1 MKKILFAIAL
11 GAIMVVS
18 CTKELENNTSAGQTV
33 TIRATSEPYTEIDP
47 NGVVTKGTLDAEG
60 HFIWATGDE
69 IGVRLYKGDNY
80 NETNSGF
87 TPKDATFILS
97 GDGGSSEGTFTYS
110 GSESLDWVNWG
121 YAAFYPKF
129 DSNIS
134 NENGN
139 VYFHLKNFYDG
150 YVSGT
155 CLMPMVANASG
166 VGVYRP
172 SAFSFKHV
180 GAGLRVTLKDVPADA
195 IQASLTVTGKNIAA
209 WYGVNPANAGTD
221 CIAATDGTD
230 DTVYLKFGTA
240 SEKRDIT
247 LIFPLPTVDLSGGIT
262 LKLYYDKSGE
272 TYPVEFWSRTAGTGT
287 PKLPAL
293 TRGQLL
299 DMPDITIPVTPEEA
313 SAPIWIDGKTKDW
326 ATITHTTTTSS
337 TRILEW
343 KYTQDDNNLYF
354 LYKIDANKIVA
365 DEAGSYKWGSYI
377 YIGFDTDNDATKG
390 KSGSGGLGDG
400 MEYRAVVFPWRGT
413 TTTGLECYIGVDEDG
428 HIDDLIN
435 STTSTVNAK
444 VGAKISGGFCYVEV
458 RIPRSSIGS
467 PDGPITVKHAMNYYP
482 TEAKQILPELVTI
495 NASDQTVEI
504 GKTVTI
510 GATANST
517 ETISYVS
524 NNEAIATVDAN
535 GVITGVAE
543 GSTTITLSVVSVA
556 GEYSAATKNINVTVT
571 APYIPVISIDGDM
584 TDWDGISSL
593 PITKSGKI
601 RDWKFKSDSQ
611 QVYFYFALRKNRV
624 DNSRQLYIGF
634 DTDNDSSTGSSTYG
648 ISGLEGYIKA
658 MPYTNDS
665 GASTLVPVEGFDTS
679 SEVHAIGGGTTS
691 GNVKIWDYDAG
702 ENPSSDS
709 SNVYIELSIPK
720 DKLNLPASGTTIT
733 VYGVYEWGWDTGA
746 QSLTL

>member
-18 CTKELENNTSAGQTV
+18 CTKELENNTPVGQTV

-60 HFIWATGDE
+60 HFLWATGDE

-172 SAFSFKHV
+172 STFSFKHV

-195 IQASLTVTGKNIAA
+195 NQASLTVTGKNIAA

-247 LIFPLPTVDLSGGIT
+247 LIFPLPTVNLSGGIT

-272 TYPVEFWSRTAGTGT
+272 AYPVEFWSRTAGTGT
-287 PKLPAL
+287 TKLPAL

-313 SAPIWIDGKTKDW
+313 SAPIWIDGNTKDW
-326 ATITHTTTTSS
+326 STITTAFTTSDS
-337 TRILEW
+337 RILEW
-343 KYTQDDNNLYF
+343 KYTTDANNLY
-354 LYKIDANKIVA
+354 LQYKIDKSKITTTKTTF
-365 DEAGSYKWGSYI
+365 DYNPYI
-377 YIGFDTDNDATKG
+377 YIGFDTDNDPDLG
-390 KSGSGGLGDG
+390 KAGGGGLGDG
-400 MEYRAVVFPWRGT
+400 MEAKAVIFPWRGPSDQT
-413 TTTGLECYIGVDEDG
+413 PQCVIGEDDHG
-428 HIDDLIN
+428 HIDKPAD
-435 STTSTVNAK
+435 TESTVRPK
-444 VGAKISGGFCYVEV
+444 VGAKIKDAYCFVEV
-458 RIPRSSIGS
+458 RIPFSSIG
-467 PDGPITVKHAMNYYP
+467 ITSSTGYITLNHAMDWHP
-482 TEAKQILPELVTI
+482 TGRERITIAGGPLPAIIT
-495 NASDQTVEI
+495 AHDQTVDV
-504 GKTVTI
+504 GKSVSI
-510 GATANST
+510 GATTTST
-517 ETISYVS
+517 GTITYVS
-524 NNEAIATVDAN
+524 ADKDIATVDDS
-535 GVITGVAE
+535 GVITGVAV
-543 GSTTITLSVVSVA
+543 GSTTITMNVA
-556 GEYSAATKNINVTVT
+556 AVGTDYAAGTKTITVTVMPSFT
-571 APYIPVISIDGDM
+571 QAIDIDGSFS
-584 TDWDGISSL
+584 DWDGITEYVGTL
-593 PITKSGKI
+593 PGGSANTRINAWRMTY
-601 RDWKFKSDSQ
+601 DSRNI
-611 QVYFYFALRKNRV
+611 YFYVELNTEKITNTRYFYV
-624 DNSRQLYIGF
+624 GF
-634 DTDNDSSTGSSTYG
+634 DTDRDESHGTSAGNIPGVEQYVKVYPAVANSSPIAFVTGADPRSSVNSSSDGNDGTIQIWSVYG
-648 ISGLEGYIKA
+648 N
-658 MPYTNDS
+658 P
-665 GASTLVPVEGFDTS
+665 
-679 SEVHAIGGGTTS
+679 TTS
-691 GNVKIWDYDAG
+691 TFVELCIPRSKVGLTSEGTVDIAVTYDSYNTA
-702 ENPSSDS
+702 
-709 SNVYIELSIPK
+709 K
-720 DKLNLPASGTTIT
+720 
-733 VYGVYEWGWDTGA
+733 
-746 QSLTL
+746 QSLVLK